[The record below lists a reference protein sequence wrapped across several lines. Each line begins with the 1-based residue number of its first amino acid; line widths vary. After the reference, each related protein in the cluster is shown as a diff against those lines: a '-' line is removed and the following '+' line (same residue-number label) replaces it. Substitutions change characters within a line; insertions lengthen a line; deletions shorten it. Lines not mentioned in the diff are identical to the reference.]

1 MKSNHGFTLL
11 ELMVAMAIFAM
22 LAVAGWQVFD
32 GVNRAR
38 ERAQFHADNL
48 AVLQYAYLQ
57 LQQDMNQM
65 IPYQAV
71 DTQGVNSLIN
81 NAPTNNAATNSTANN
96 TNNSNQENAPAPEPF
111 MSLDGARIS
120 FVRFADPDPRYQS
133 SASVQHIEYIF
144 ADERLIRRQY
154 TSLAGGSDRISLDS
168 VLLEG
173 VTAGRWQAYLP
184 ELSAKFP
191 NKDSGNINNNA
202 LAAPTANSAN
212 APSELMLLPKGIVL
226 NFTYQDMPIT
236 WQWALTPQPIPNI
249 STNTSNKNIPNNPN
263 ANNPNGNGNDSNNN
277 NNGNSN
283 DSTNNDNAANGN
295 VVDNNSG
302 NATENAPFGQ

>member
-71 DTQGVNSLIN
+71 DTQGANSLIN
-81 NAPTNNAATNSTANN
+81 NASTNNATTNNAAN
-96 TNNSNQENAPAPEPF
+96 NNSNQENAPAPEPF

-154 TSLAGGSDRISLDS
+154 TSLGSDSISLDS

-191 NKDSGNINNNA
+191 NKDSGNLNNNA

-212 APSELMLLPKGIVL
+212 APSEIMLLPKGIVL

-263 ANNPNGNGNDSNNN
+263 GNGNDSNNN

-283 DSTNNDNAANGN
+283 DGTNNDNAANGN
-295 VVDNNSG
+295 VADNNSG

>member
-1 MKSNHGFTLL
+1 MRHQRGFTLL

-57 LQQDMNQM
+57 LQQDMGQI
-65 IPYQAV
+65 IPYQAA
-71 DTQGVNSLIN
+71 TQSVSAANSGTSDSTNANTSSQSSEQIN
-81 NAPTNNAATNSTANN
+81 
-96 TNNSNQENAPAPEPF
+96 EIAPEPF
-111 MSLDGARIS
+111 MSLDEEHIS

-133 SASVQHIEYIF
+133 SNSIQRIEYIF

-154 TSLAGGSDRISLDS
+154 TSMEGGRDSVSLDS

-184 ELSAKFP
+184 ELSTKFP
-191 NKDSGNINNNA
+191 SDDANSGSSTNTAVRQSANTA
-202 LAAPTANSAN
+202 SPKPTAI
-212 APSELMLLPKGIVL
+212 LLPKGIAVS
-226 NFTYQDMPIT
+226 FTYQDMPIT
-236 WQWALTPQPIPNI
+236 WQWALAPQPISHSNSQ
-249 STNTSNKNIPNNPN
+249 STASDTDGGSNDN
-263 ANNPNGNGNDSNNN
+263 ANNDNSGNDGS
-277 NNGNSN
+277 
-283 DSTNNDNAANGN
+283 
-295 VVDNNSG
+295 DNNSSADNG
-302 NATENAPFGQ
+302 NLGTNN